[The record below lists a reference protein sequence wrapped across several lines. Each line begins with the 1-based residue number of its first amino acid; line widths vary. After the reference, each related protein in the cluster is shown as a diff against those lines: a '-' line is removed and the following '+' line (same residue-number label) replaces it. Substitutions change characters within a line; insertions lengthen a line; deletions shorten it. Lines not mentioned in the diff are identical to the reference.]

1 MVNVII
7 LGALIRVMGIP
18 KLSSLEQAIEEE
30 FGGKIAELNIK
41 GTRLAYEQV
50 GVEYVTA

>member
-7 LGALIRVMGIP
+7 LGALIRVMGMP
-18 KLSSLEQAIEEE
+18 KLSSLEKAIEEE
-30 FGGKIAELNIK
+30 FDGKVAQLNIK
-41 GTRLAYEQV
+41 GARLAYGQV